1 MAQNLRDISA
11 EYDCRVAIYMQIFAY
26 AIDLTLRGTFANF
39 RARPDEQRRPRGQH
53 EQPAGQRKRR
63 SRLAAEQMADRRPQA
78 DRSEETRVG
87 KECVRTCRSRWSP
100 SH

>member
-1 MAQNLRDISA
+1 
-11 EYDCRVAIYMQIFAY
+11 MQIFAY

-63 SRLAAEQMADRRPQA
+63 SRLAAEQMARPEEHT
-78 DRSEETRVG
+78 SELQSLM
-87 KECVRTCRSRWSP
+87 RTSYAVFCLKKKPNTQQHALKSKPITS
-100 SH
+100 SHHAYCKK